1 MSVSASSDPLA
12 KLSAAGVSVWLD
24 DLSRELLAGGE
35 LKELIADKHVV
46 GVTTNPTIFASAL
59 SKGDRYN
66 DQLARLGA
74 QGAQVDDA
82 VFTLTTD
89 DVREGCRAFRE
100 VYRSSGGVD
109 GRVSIEV
116 DPRLARDAQA
126 TATQAVKLWETVA
139 EPNLFVK
146 IPATSEGLAAITAAI
161 ARGISI
167 NVTLI
172 FSLDRYRK
180 VMDAY
185 QSGLEQALEAGI
197 DLSGIHSV
205 ASFFVSRVDTE
216 VDRRLDA
223 LDSPRAR
230 ELKGKAAVANA
241 RLAYQAYEQVV
252 AEPRWQRLAAA
263 GANVQRPLWASTGV
277 KNPDYPDTMYVSEL
291 VIAGTVN
298 TMPGTTLTAFADH
311 GTLPAHAP
319 AAEDYAAAEA
329 HLASLQDVGVDF
341 ADVTDTLER
350 EGLEKFEA
358 SWAELGASVD
368 EEMRSGT
375 GTAAG
380 AADGGSD
387 SAGLVAIYLNDHYT
401 GATSGL
407 ELFRRAAGAK
417 KGEEEEAVLTDLAR
431 QVEEDRDALAQ
442 IMTDLGVSVDRT
454 KVALGW
460 VAEKAGRLK
469 TNGHLFSRSP
479 LSDVLE
485 AEGMLVGVLGKAA
498 CWRTLRALADTDQR
512 LDAAKLDTLLERA
525 ERQSTALEELRA
537 AAATRALAPRTV
549 PSS

>member
-12 KLSAAGVSVWLD
+12 ELSAAGVSVWLD

-35 LKELIADKHVV
+35 LKELIAGKHVV

-59 SKGDRYN
+59 SEGDRYN

-82 VFTLTTD
+82 VFALTTD
-89 DVREGCRAFRE
+89 DVREGCRAFGE

-116 DPRLARDAQA
+116 DPRLARDARA
-126 TATQAVKLWETVA
+126 TATQAVELWETVA

-161 ARGISI
+161 ARGISV

-185 QSGLEQALEAGI
+185 QSGLEQALEAGT

-230 ELKGKAAVANA
+230 ELKGRAAVANA

-375 GTAAG
+375 RTAAG

-387 SAGLVAIYLNDHYT
+387 GAGLLAIYLNDHYT
-401 GATSGL
+401 GATGGL
-407 ELFRRAAGAK
+407 ELFRRAAGAR

-442 IMTDLGVSVDRT
+442 TMTDLGVSVDRT

-498 CWRTLRALADTDQR
+498 CWRTLRALADTDRR
-512 LDAAKLDTLLERA
+512 LNAAKLDTLLERA

-537 AAATRALAPRTV
+537 AAATRALGPRTA

>member
-1 MSVSASSDPLA
+1 MSDSASSDPLA
-12 KLSAAGVSVWLD
+12 ELSAAGVSVWLD

-35 LKELIADKHVV
+35 LNRLIASKHVV

-66 DQLARLGA
+66 DQLAHLGA
-74 QGAQVDDA
+74 QGAGVDDA
-82 VFTLTTD
+82 VFALTTD

-116 DPRLARDAQA
+116 DPRLARDADA

-161 ARGISI
+161 ARGISV

-185 QSGLEQALEAGI
+185 QTGLEQALEAGH
-197 DLSGIHSV
+197 DLSVIQSV

-223 LDSPRAR
+223 TGSPQGQALR
-230 ELKGKAAVANA
+230 GKAAVANA

-252 AEPRWQRLAAA
+252 ADGRWQRLAAA

-277 KNPDYPDTMYVSEL
+277 KNPNYPDTMYVSDL
-291 VIAGTVN
+291 VITGTVN

-311 GTLPAHAP
+311 GTVPAHP
-319 AAEDYAAAEA
+319 PTAADYAAAEA
-329 HLASLQDVGVDF
+329 HLASLEGAGVDF
-341 ADVTDTLER
+341 ANVTDTLER

-358 SWAELGASVD
+358 SWAELSSSVD
-368 EEMRSGT
+368 KAMRS
-375 GTAAG
+375 
-380 AADGGSD
+380 DPGSASDD
-387 SAGLVAIYLNDHYT
+387 SKDAGLLAIYLNDHYT
-401 GATSGL
+401 GATGGL
-407 ELFRRAAGAK
+407 ELLQRAAGAR
-417 KGEEEEAVLTDLAR
+417 KGKEEEVLTDLAR
-431 QVEEDRDALAQ
+431 QVEEDRDALRQ
-442 IMTDLGVSVDRT
+442 IMADLDVSVDRT

-485 AEGMLVGVLGKAA
+485 TEAMLLGVLGKAA
-498 CWRTLRALADTDQR
+498 GWRTLRALADTDRR
-512 LDAAKLDTLLERA
+512 LDASQLDTLLERA
-525 ERQSTALEELRA
+525 ERQSTALEELRVE
-537 AAATRALAPRTV
+537 AATRTLDPPAAPRG
-549 PSS
+549 

>member
-12 KLSAAGVSVWLD
+12 ELSAAGVSVWLD

-66 DQLARLGA
+66 EQLARLGA
-74 QGAQVDDA
+74 QGAEVDDA
-82 VFTLTTD
+82 VFALTTD

-100 VYRSSGGVD
+100 VYRSSGEAD

-116 DPRLARDAQA
+116 DPRLAHDARA

-146 IPATSEGLAAITAAI
+146 IPATREGLEAITATI
-161 ARGISI
+161 ARGISV

-185 QSGLEQALEAGI
+185 QAGLEQALEAGI
-197 DLSGIHSV
+197 DVSGIHSV

-223 LDSPRAR
+223 LAGPRAQ

-241 RLAYQAYEQVV
+241 RLAHQAYEQVV

-277 KNPDYPDTMYVSEL
+277 KNPDYADTMYVSDL
-291 VIAGTVN
+291 VIPGTVN

-311 GTLPAHAP
+311 GTVPAHAP

-329 HLASLQDVGVDF
+329 HLASIRDAGVDF
-341 ADVTDTLER
+341 ADVTDVLER

-358 SWAELGASVD
+358 SWAELGASVAG
-368 EEMRSGT
+368 ETRSGT
-375 GTAAG
+375 GPAPGAG
-380 AADGGSD
+380 DAS
-387 SAGLVAIYLNDHYT
+387 SAGLLAIYLNDHYT
-401 GATSGL
+401 GATGGL
-407 ELFRRAAGAK
+407 ELFQRAAAAK
-417 KGEEEEAVLTDLAR
+417 KGTEEEADLTDLAR
-431 QVEEDRDALAQ
+431 QVGEDRDALAQ
-442 IMTDLGVSVDRT
+442 FMADLGVSVDRT

-485 AEGMLVGVLGKAA
+485 AEAMLMGVLGKAA
-498 CWRTLRALADTDQR
+498 CWRTLRVRADTDPR
-512 LDAAKLDTLLERA
+512 LDAAKLDTLLQRA
-525 ERQSTALEELRA
+525 ERQSAALEELRIV
-537 AAATRALAPRTV
+537 AATRVLAPRTA
-549 PSS
+549 PGN